1 MEYLEI
7 PPDDP
12 SRGQIL
18 ALVKNTKLKNKKGTG
33 NGKCVKERYEC
44 DAEGHIAVDCIQR
57 VARVAAGGPERL
69 DDPMGQVRG
78 KAKGKNGK
86 KGKGD

>member
-33 NGKCVKERYEC
+33 KGKGVKKRYEC
-44 DAEGHIAVDCIQR
+44 DAEGHIASECPADWS
-57 VARVAAGGPERL
+57 A
-69 DDPMGQVRG
+69 
-78 KAKGKNGK
+78 
-86 KGKGD
+86 